1 MRQSL
6 LHFSREKES
15 RLATDIRGEDED
27 EDRLQQQRHATRHT
41 TRHRQWVAELS

>member
-27 EDRLQQQRHATRHT
+27 EDRLQQQRHATHVRRDT
-41 TRHRQWVAELS
+41 GSGWLS